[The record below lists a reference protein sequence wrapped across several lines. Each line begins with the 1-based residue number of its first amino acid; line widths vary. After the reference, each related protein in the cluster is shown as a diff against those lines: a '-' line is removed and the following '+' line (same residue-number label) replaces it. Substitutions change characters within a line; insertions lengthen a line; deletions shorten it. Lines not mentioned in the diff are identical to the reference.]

1 MLADVAGTRLGPDGV
16 GTLSGCADV
25 LRAHRRCRQL
35 HVSADIQYHDLEMAE
50 PLDTTRL
57 QDAGLGVFF
66 HPRDIAPLGVSHRRL
81 QSLVTEGVVENLG
94 NGLYRLAEVEP
105 TEAETHAMVA
115 AAVPNAII
123 CLLTALHFHNIGT
136 QAPHEV
142 WIALDRKA
150 RKPARAPARV
160 RIVRFSGAMLT
171 YGVVVHSLLGVPV
184 RVTSPARTVVD
195 CFRYRNKLGLDIAL
209 EALRDALS
217 LRVATVDEIMCA
229 AEACRAR
236 SVITAY
242 LQALVS

>member
-1 MLADVAGTRLGPDGV
+1 M
-16 GTLSGCADV
+16 
-25 LRAHRRCRQL
+25 
-35 HVSADIQYHDLEMAE
+35 
-50 PLDTTRL
+50 
-57 QDAGLGVFF
+57 
-66 HPRDIAPLGVSHRRL
+66 
-81 QSLVTEGVVENLG
+81 VENLG

-105 TEAETHAMVA
+105 TEVETHAMVA
-115 AAVPNAII
+115 AAVPNAIL

-171 YGVVVHSLLGVPV
+171 YGVVVHPLLGVPV

-217 LRVATVDEIMCA
+217 LRVATVDEIMRA